1 MKPRRASGATHSFRL
16 SRAAADMVDR
26 LPPFVSIEGNPYSR
40 SLGGKSKLVSDAIMW
55 CYGSSDRGH
64 GTYGELVER
73 IEWWVRHCD
82 EITEA
87 QISGPPTPPPST
99 IWARIASWIRRN

>member
-16 SRAAADMVDR
+16 SRTAADMVDR

-87 QISGPPTPPPST
+87 QISEPLAPPPRT
-99 IWARIASWIRRN
+99 LWARIASWIRRN